1 MTQSIE
7 HFNDLLQM
15 AHAQPEQQR
24 LLFVFVSTELPEA
37 ATPEQVRRYEEREG
51 GALIPLFCADKLP
64 EEVASFDALVTESTQ
79 FERPTQRWELV
90 FTAALPGTLLKPPTE
105 EDAQPHLERMVEAIK
120 TGMVESY
127 LPFNRLGEP
136 VLLEHAGRGA

>member
-1 MTQSIE
+1 MTESIR
-7 HFNDLLQM
+7 HFDDLLHM
-15 AHAQPEQQR
+15 AHQQPERQR
-24 LLFVFVSTELPEA
+24 LLFVFVSIELPEN
-37 ATPEQVRRYEEREG
+37 ATPEQARRFEERAG

-64 EEVASFDALVTESTQ
+64 EEIASFDALVTESTQ

-90 FTAALPGTLLKPPTE
+90 FAAALPGTLVNPPSAE
-105 EDAQPHLERMVEAIK
+105 EAEPHLNRMIEAIK